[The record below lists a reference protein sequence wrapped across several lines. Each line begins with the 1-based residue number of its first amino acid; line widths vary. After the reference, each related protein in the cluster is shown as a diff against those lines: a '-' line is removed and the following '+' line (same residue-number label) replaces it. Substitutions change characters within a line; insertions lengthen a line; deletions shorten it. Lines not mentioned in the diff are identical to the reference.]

1 MDELYARL
9 GSRLSRFALS
19 LLGDRDAA
27 QDVVQ
32 ETFLAAWQGAGSYQG
47 GSSVSTWLLGIC
59 RNKVRDQLRRRPAAI
74 EPLEEARGLVSPG
87 SGEETVEFWAC
98 FRQMDANDQEL
109 IQLVFH
115 QGLSLQEVAEVLGI
129 PVGTVKSRT
138 FYARRRL
145 RQLLRGGDSE

>member
-1 MDELYARL
+1 MDALYARF
-9 GSRLSRFALS
+9 GTRLSRFALS
-19 LLGDRDAA
+19 LLGDQDAA
-27 QDVVQ
+27 QDAVQ
-32 ETFLAAWQGAGSYQG
+32 ETFLAVWQSAGTYQG

-59 RNKVRDQLRRRPAAI
+59 RNKVRDQLRRRPPPT
-74 EPLEEARGLVSPG
+74 EPLNGAGGLVSPG
-87 SGEETVEFWAC
+87 SGEEAVELWAC
-98 FRQMDANDQEL
+98 FRQMDEDDQEL

-145 RQLLRGGDSE
+145 QQLLRGGDSE